1 MATSSAGQLRSGTT
15 LGAATSMATAAATF
29 TISQNMNP
37 NTAVPGLELVR
48 LVIPRANR
56 ALGRT
61 MAAAPYSADQAVP
74 LRLVMAHARVAHTT
88 PATAC
93 AATTR
98 QGDVSGCLALQAR
111 ASSGVSGLKGGS
123 STPSFSLPQSRESSH
138 GGITARVTV
147 VSTKP
152 RDYIRANPAARPRL
166 MRRVSPA
173 AAAANVRSKGQVR
186 LAVQAPR
193 HGADARPRQRG
204 VPAPWGQ

>member
-1 MATSSAGQLRSGTT
+1 MATSSAGQLRSDTT

-74 LRLVMAHARVAHTT
+74 LRLVTTHARRAHTT

-93 AATTR
+93 AATTH
-98 QGDVSGCLALQAR
+98 QGDVSGCFALQAR

-123 STPSFSLPQSRESSH
+123 STPSFLLPQSRESSH

-147 VSTKP
+147 GVDKAAGLYTCKP
-152 RDYIRANPAARPRL
+152 SRPAAPDATCL
-166 MRRVSPA
+166 ACCGRRKCSLEGTSTTCGA
-173 AAAANVRSKGQVR
+173 SASAWRR
-186 LAVQAPR
+186 CQA
-193 HGADARPRQRG
+193 
-204 VPAPWGQ
+204 